1 MLGFFYGERVV
12 AKESDIIDF
21 WKITGFAYARFNNT
35 PDRISRNAKRAFAIE
50 YEKKLVHHLI
60 IGEQGF

>member
-1 MLGFFYGERVV
+1 MFGFFCGEKGCCIGKRYY
-12 AKESDIIDF
+12 KFLE
-21 WKITGFAYARFNNT
+21 KYGFANFKNT

-50 YEKKLVHHLI
+50 YEKKLVHHFI